1 MKLLVTALLTAFA
14 FAFSASAQPVTIN
27 GAGATFPYPIYTKWF
42 SEYRKID
49 PNAQINYQSIGSGGG
64 ISKLIDE
71 TVDFGASDA
80 PMKDDEIAKVK
91 AGVVHIPTVIGSV
104 VVAYNVP
111 GVTDLKLDAATI
123 EGIYLGEIKKW
134 SDPKIA
140 ALNPTSKLPDT
151 AILPVYRS
159 DGSGTT
165 AIFTDYLSKA
175 GANWKAKV
183 GDGKAVKWPV
193 GIGSKG
199 NEGVTGSIKSTP
211 GSIGYIELAFAE
223 QNKLA
228 VAAIKNKSGKFVMPS
243 STTVSAA
250 AAGSLKAMPADFRVS
265 ITNAE
270 GANAYPIS
278 GFTYL
283 LVPKT
288 LKGEKGKKLVA
299 FLGWAMGPGQF
310 MAAPLSYAP
319 LPAALIEK
327 VKSKVKE
334 IKVE

>member
-1 MKLLVTALLTAFA
+1 MKLLVTALFTVFA
-14 FAFSASAQPVTIN
+14 ISASAEPVTVN

-42 SEYRKID
+42 AEFKKTD
-49 PNAQINYQSIGSGGG
+49 QNAQINYQSIGSGGG

-91 AGVVHIPTVIGSV
+91 AGVVHVPTVLGSV

-111 GVTDLKLDAATI
+111 GGPADLKLDAATI
-123 EGIYLGEIKKW
+123 EGIYLGDIKKW
-134 SDPKIA
+134 NDAKIT
-140 ALNPTSKLPDT
+140 ALNAGAKLPDM

-175 GANWKAKV
+175 GASWKGKV

-223 QNKLA
+223 QNKLN
-228 VAAIKNKSGKFVMPS
+228 VASIKNKAGKFVKPNAD
-243 STTVSAA
+243 TVSAA
-250 AAGSLKAMPADFRVS
+250 AAGSLKSMPADFRVS

-270 GANAYPIS
+270 GDKSYPIS
-278 GFTYL
+278 GFTYML
-283 LVPKT
+283 IPKT
-288 LKGEKGKKLVA
+288 LKGEKGKKIVA
-299 FLGWAMGPGQF
+299 FLNWAMGPGQA

-319 LPAALIEK
+319 LPKALVEK